1 MLNERCFNKP
11 KSLFRSLNPMLKM
24 GEKNY
29 FPYFFA
35 ARIILYIGSLYTFQH
50 FPNSTSDIL
59 CSKICLRP
67 VKSAKRKRRKFS
79 VRNPRMQLKL
89 ENNEKAPRA
98 DNIHAQQQLIFP
110 AELGEQFTSMM
121 SCFSP

>member
-1 MLNERCFNKP
+1 
-11 KSLFRSLNPMLKM
+11 MLKM
-24 GEKNY
+24 GEKTI
-29 FPYFFA
+29 FHIFLQQELFFT
-35 ARIILYIGSLYTFQH
+35 LGLTSYTSQY
-50 FPNSTSDIL
+50 FPNSISDIL

-98 DNIHAQQQLIFP
+98 DKIHTEQQLIFP

-121 SCFSP
+121 SCFSS